1 MRWFSCLGWKG
12 YGVLL
17 AALLCGA
24 CQAGQAWEPT
34 SISFPKIVRAVPVIA
49 IVSPELPEPDDQDLQ
64 EDPDSLPPI
73 PLR

>member
-1 MRWFSCLGWKG
+1 MKNSPSALMLF
-12 YGVLL
+12 
-17 AALLCGA
+17 AALLCGV
-24 CQAGQAWEPT
+24 CHPGQAWEPT

-49 IVSPELPEPDDQDLQ
+49 IVSPELPEPEDQDLD